1 MPIQLSMDLDKKLQL
16 EVLFRLEEGS
26 LVFTRMPKRDVIS
39 RNAMISGLSQNGYG
53 KEALELFEEIWQDT
67 KPDEVTF
74 MNVLSACS
82 HMGLVERGWV
92 YFRMMFDEFGL
103 VPKVEHYACMVDVL
117 SRAGKLKEAKE
128 FIESETINHGL
139 CLWHILLSA
148 CRNYHNYEMGAYV
161 GEKLMELG
169 SQ

>member
-1 MPIQLSMDLDKKLQL
+1 
-16 EVLFRLEEGS
+16 
-26 LVFTRMPKRDVIS
+26 
-39 RNAMISGLSQNGYG
+39 
-53 KEALELFEEIWQDT
+53 
-67 KPDEVTF
+67 

-82 HMGLVERGWV
+82 HMGLVERGWF

-139 CLWHILLSA
+139 CLWHILLSV